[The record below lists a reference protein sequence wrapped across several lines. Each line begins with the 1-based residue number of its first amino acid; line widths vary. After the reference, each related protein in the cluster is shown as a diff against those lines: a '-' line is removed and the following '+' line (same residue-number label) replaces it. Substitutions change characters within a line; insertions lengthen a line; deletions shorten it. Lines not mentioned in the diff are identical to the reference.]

1 VDYQRVAARAI
12 EPGERQHVGTHIK
25 GSVEITSMAGVST
38 VPPYPI
44 TKSRPALCVSR
55 IPSSLAARNWWYRKA
70 SGEPWQG
77 WIRVMP

>member
-38 VPPYPI
+38 VPPYLI

-55 IPSSLAARNWWYRKA
+55 IPSSLAASRGFATRA
-70 SGEPWQG
+70 TGPQLVVPQSVG
-77 WIRVMP
+77 